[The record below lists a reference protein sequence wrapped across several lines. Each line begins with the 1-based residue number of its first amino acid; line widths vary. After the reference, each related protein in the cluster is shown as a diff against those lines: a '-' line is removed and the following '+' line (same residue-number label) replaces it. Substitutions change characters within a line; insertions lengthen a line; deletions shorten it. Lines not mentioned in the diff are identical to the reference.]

1 MRFEKTCRTP
11 QRGVRT
17 LARRCSPVYD
27 SAIYLLKRGPCP
39 QRLREA
45 FLNTSQASDEIFILS
60 KWREKRFVYSYRFVL
75 RSIL

>member
-45 FLNTSQASDEIFILS
+45 FLNTFLVLCCFSQRTPLFFVVYIQVFAE
-60 KWREKRFVYSYRFVL
+60 RE
-75 RSIL
+75 